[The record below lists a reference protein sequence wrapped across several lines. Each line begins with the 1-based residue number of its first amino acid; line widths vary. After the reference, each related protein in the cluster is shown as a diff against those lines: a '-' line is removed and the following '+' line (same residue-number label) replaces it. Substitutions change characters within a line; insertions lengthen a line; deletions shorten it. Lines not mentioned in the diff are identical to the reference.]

1 MELSRP
7 LSVITPTLDGDVL
20 RVLALTD
27 VDFTS
32 GDIHRLLDGP
42 SIRGIHNTLGRLTEQ
57 GIVGRR
63 PAGRA
68 NLYRLNREHLAA
80 PYVIGLARLRDEL
93 LDRLGSEVRVW
104 PTPPLVGALF
114 GSAARRDHSPHS
126 DIDILLVRPDD
137 ASDDIWDDPTDSLSA
152 LVTAWTGNDCRTL
165 TFTQSQVQDRGAGEP
180 ALEDVVREG
189 IAFHGDLQWL
199 ATPVKG
205 RSAARSRGR
214 KKSSRPFGRASAPP
228 SS

>member
-20 RVLALTD
+20 RVLALAD
-27 VDFTS
+27 ADFTS
-32 GDIHRLLDGP
+32 GDIHRVLDGP

-57 GIVGRR
+57 GIVSRR

-93 LDRLGSEVRVW
+93 LDRLRSEVRAW
-104 PTPPLVGALF
+104 PAPPLVGALF
-114 GSAARRDHSPHS
+114 GSAARRDHSSQS

-137 ASDDIWDDPTDSLSA
+137 ASDDIWDDLADSLSA
-152 LVTAWTGNDCRTL
+152 LVTACTGNDCRTL
-165 TFTQSQVQDRGAGEP
+165 TFTQSQVQDRGANEP
-180 ALEDVVREG
+180 VLEDVVREG
-189 IAFHGDLQWL
+189 MAFHGDLQWL
-199 ATPVKG
+199 ASAVKG
-205 RSAARSRGR
+205 RSAGRSPGRG
-214 KKSSRPFGRASAPP
+214 KAS
-228 SS
+228 

>member
-20 RVLALTD
+20 RVLALAD

-57 GIVGRR
+57 GLVSRR

-68 NLYRLNREHLAA
+68 NLYQLNRQHLAA

-93 LDRLGSEVRVW
+93 LDRLGSEVRSW
-104 PTPPLVGALF
+104 PAPPLIGALF